1 MAYTYS
7 IVFEVSP
14 NIHLILKFL
23 DEKVLF
29 LEIGKIE
36 KFLHIVLVNVSHFC
50 QCSLIIK
57 FNFLAV
63 HPFSNLDVK
72 QEMHFLKR
80 II

>member
-1 MAYTYS
+1 MKTNFLSKKIIFIDFIMAYTYS

-36 KFLHIVLVNVSHFC
+36 KILHIVLVNVSC
-50 QCSLIIK
+50 VMSVSVLT
-57 FNFLAV
+57 FLPV
-63 HPFSNLDVK
+63 
-72 QEMHFLKR
+72 
-80 II
+80 